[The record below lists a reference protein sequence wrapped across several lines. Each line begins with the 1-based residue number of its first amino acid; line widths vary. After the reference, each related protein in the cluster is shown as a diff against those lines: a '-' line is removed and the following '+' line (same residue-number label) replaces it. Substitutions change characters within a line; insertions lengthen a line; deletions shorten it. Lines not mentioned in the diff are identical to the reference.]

1 VLIAMMSF
9 VAFFL
14 LWRLLARLVGTTH
27 VSPRAVADPR
37 AFFLVSAL
45 AWAAQT
51 LTDPM
56 PCALSRADELAADD
70 FGLALT
76 RAPAGWIDDERRFV
90 LENYDDPVPHPLR
103 QLRSTHPHGVQRI
116 ARVCTRAPAMC
127 DDVLGKPLVERAR
140 VTISLDPSDDKR
152 VREALRPEDAAGD
165 PGILVFFHT
174 EDPTRTPRAVVT
186 YAREWRSGRE
196 ESVVVHDAP
205 SLASDVRTWDGR
217 SGFSHEHERRGDVR
231 EDRAVFKR
239 RLGTGSIDAVRS
251 GERLAH
257 TLFSIPQQR
266 FAHNEPWEKLRVG
279 VTVETLQWTALLD
292 GNPVVLERW
301 RLPDGSALLEVS
313 ATCSPERAES
323 VHAQLAALVTR
334 SGAQVAAR
342 PSSLVRSAM
351 LAVHPHTP

>member
-1 VLIAMMSF
+1 
-9 VAFFL
+9 
-14 LWRLLARLVGTTH
+14 
-27 VSPRAVADPR
+27 
-37 AFFLVSAL
+37 
-45 AWAAQT
+45 
-51 LTDPM
+51 
-56 PCALSRADELAADD
+56 
-70 FGLALT
+70 
-76 RAPAGWIDDERRFV
+76 
-90 LENYDDPVPHPLR
+90 
-103 QLRSTHPHGVQRI
+103 
-116 ARVCTRAPAMC
+116 
-127 DDVLGKPLVERAR
+127 
-140 VTISLDPSDDKR
+140 
-152 VREALRPEDAAGD
+152 
-165 PGILVFFHT
+165 
-174 EDPTRTPRAVVT
+174 
-186 YAREWRSGRE
+186 
-196 ESVVVHDAP
+196 VHDAP